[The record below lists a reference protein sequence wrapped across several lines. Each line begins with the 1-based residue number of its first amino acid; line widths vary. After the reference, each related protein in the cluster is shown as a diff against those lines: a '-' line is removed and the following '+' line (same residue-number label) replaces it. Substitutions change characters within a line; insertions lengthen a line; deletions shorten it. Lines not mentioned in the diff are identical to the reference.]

1 MTIKTSLTYRKLRDA
16 GSARIESRLE
26 SELLLSAAFGCDRAW
41 LFAHLDDTV
50 QDQAAASHFSDLL
63 NRRAEGVPVAY
74 LLGER
79 EFYGRPFRVNPA
91 VLIPRPETELLID
104 MALQLDLPETAAV
117 IDVGTGSGCIALT
130 LAAERPAWSVSGC
143 DISTEAL
150 EVASQNRAALELE
163 RVRLVRSDLL
173 AAFNDQTNDQT
184 FDLIV
189 SNPPYIAADDPH
201 LTRGDLRFEPA
212 QALACGR
219 DGLSLIRRLI
229 DQAAILL
236 KPRGWLIIEH
246 GYDQAEAVR
255 ELMTRAGLESVQSEN
270 DLAGIQRACLGR
282 APSSQ

>member
-26 SELLLSAAFGCDRAW
+26 SELLLTTAFGRDRAW

-50 QDQAAASHFSDLL
+50 QDQTAAAHFSDLL
-63 NRRAEGVPVAY
+63 DRRAEGVPVAY

-79 EFYGRPFRVNPA
+79 EFYGRAFRVNPA

-104 MALQLDLPETAAV
+104 IALQLDLPEEAAV
-117 IDVGTGSGCIALT
+117 VDVGTGSGCIALT
-130 LAAERPAWSVSGC
+130 LAAERPGWSVSGC
-143 DISTEAL
+143 DISAEAL
-150 EVASQNRAALELE
+150 GVASENRAALELD

-173 AAFNDQTNDQT
+173 AALNDQT

-212 QALACGR
+212 QALACGK

-229 DQAAILL
+229 DQSAILL
-236 KPRGWLIIEH
+236 KPHGWLIIEQ

-255 ELMTRAGLESVQSEN
+255 ALMTRAGFESVRSEN
-270 DLAGIQRACLGR
+270 DLAGIERACLGR
-282 APSSQ
+282 APSRVS